1 MTETHPA
8 MDFQLSEDL
17 VLLRDLARDF
27 TDQEIRPRAADIER
41 NHEVP
46 RELLAKLAEVGLT
59 GVAIPEE
66 YGGSGLGETGLCLV
80 MEELTRGDFA
90 TAVTFGAHA
99 SIGAMSV
106 LVGGTPEQK
115 QRWLPDM
122 ASGKVLGAYAL
133 SEADAGSD
141 PGAMKTTAV
150 KDGNE
155 WVLNGEKVW
164 ITAGDIADLVTVYA
178 MTDKQKRAHGG
189 ITAFLVPKGAK
200 GFTVGKR
207 EEKMGQRGSSTVTL
221 AFEDV
226 RISDDY
232 RLGEVGA
239 GFKIAMGTL
248 DRGRLA
254 LSANCL
260 GCAKEAHSLSV
271 GYANQRE
278 TFGKKLGE
286 HQAIGFMLADS
297 AADIYAIESM
307 TYRTAW
313 LCDTKQSFSRESA
326 ISKLFASEALDRVVD
341 RAVQIHGGM
350 GYSSEYVVEKL
361 YRDARVTRIYEGTN
375 EIQRLVI
382 ARDVLKRG
390 F

>member
-1 MTETHPA
+1 

-46 RELLAKLAEVGLT
+46 RELLDKLAEVGLT

-106 LVGGTPEQK
+106 LVGGTEEQK
-115 QRWLPDM
+115 RRWLPDM
-122 ASGKVLGAYAL
+122 AAGKLLGAYAL

-164 ITAGDIADLVTVYA
+164 ITSGDIADLVTVFV
-178 MTDKQKRAHGG
+178 MTDTQKRAHGG

-260 GCAKEAHSLSV
+260 GCAKEAHALSV

-350 GYSSEYVVEKL
+350 GYSSEYVIEKL

-390 F
+390 S

>member
-1 MTETHPA
+1 
-8 MDFQLSEDL
+8 
-17 VLLRDLARDF
+17 
-27 TDQEIRPRAADIER
+27 
-41 NHEVP
+41 
-46 RELLAKLAEVGLT
+46 
-59 GVAIPEE
+59 
-66 YGGSGLGETGLCLV
+66 
-80 MEELTRGDFA
+80 
-90 TAVTFGAHA
+90 
-99 SIGAMSV
+99 
-106 LVGGTPEQK
+106 
-115 QRWLPDM
+115 
-122 ASGKVLGAYAL
+122 
-133 SEADAGSD
+133 
-141 PGAMKTTAV
+141 MKTTAV

-232 RLGEVGA
+232 RLGDVGA

>member
-1 MTETHPA
+1 

-27 TDQEIRPRAADIER
+27 TDQEIRPRAAGIER

-46 RELLAKLAEVGLT
+46 RELLDKLAEVGLT

-106 LVGGTPEQK
+106 LVGGTEEQK
-115 QRWLPDM
+115 RRWLPDM
-122 ASGKVLGAYAL
+122 AAGKLLGAYAL

-164 ITAGDIADLVTVYA
+164 ITSGDIADLVTVFV
-178 MTDKQKRAHGG
+178 MTDTQKRAHGG

-260 GCAKEAHSLSV
+260 GCAKEAHALSV

-350 GYSSEYVVEKL
+350 GYSSEYVIEKL